1 MKYIKAQDVLPEE
14 IIELIQKYVDGEFL
28 YIPRKS
34 GGHKAWGEA
43 SGTRDSLL
51 ERNKSIYCD
60 YRSGTAVSDLSRIY
74 YLSEQSI
81 RRIIGQEKQAC
92 SNSLHNR
99 L

>member
-14 IIELIQKYVDGEFL
+14 IIELIQEYVDGEFM
-28 YIPRKS
+28 YIPRKN

-43 SGTRDSLL
+43 SGTRESLL
-51 ERNKSIYCD
+51 ERNRKIYRD
-60 YRSGTAVSDLSRIY
+60 YRSGTSVPDLTKLY

-81 RRIIGQEKQAC
+81 RRIISQEKQKC
-92 SNSLHNR
+92 SNSLHNH